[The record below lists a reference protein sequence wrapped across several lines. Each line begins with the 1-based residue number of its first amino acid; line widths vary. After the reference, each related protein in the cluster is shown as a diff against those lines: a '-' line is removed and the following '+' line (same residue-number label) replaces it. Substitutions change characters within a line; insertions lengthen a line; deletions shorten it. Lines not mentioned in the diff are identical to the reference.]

1 MSRKSI
7 SLLLISFYFF
17 LISLTAYAAD
27 SVTATYTP
35 LAPIQNNGTTIGAS
49 NTDIGT
55 YFSQMYQLGV
65 GIATALAV
73 LMVIWGGVEYVTTD
87 AIGGK
92 EEGKERIQNAI
103 LGLLLALGS
112 YLILKTINPAL
123 LNTNTLNNI
132 QKANTV
138 AEGATPTSSGIN
150 SLANSWSNWTSADQQ
165 NFNSAY
171 QKAADSGLDPMNMS
185 TQDMQNAGL
194 TSDQISAIQKAQL
207 DQSAQNVYNNTV
219 GAFSGSTNSLG
230 GSISSLSLAGTTFP
244 ASSGITNDQALQ
256 MIQQSGILDGPIPS
270 DAAKYFPGGVPTAQ
284 GYVNLLASI
293 ANSESGFNP
302 NDNINHSQG
311 TDVGNTYS
319 EGLFSLTPTDSAVK
333 ALGFNSDAALA
344 NPVNNTQA
352 AINILKNQI
361 QTTGTVAGTASN
373 HYWGPLYN
381 GK

>member
-123 LNTNTLNNI
+123 LNTNT
-132 QKANTV
+132 
-138 AEGATPTSSGIN
+138 
-150 SLANSWSNWTSADQQ
+150 
-165 NFNSAY
+165 
-171 QKAADSGLDPMNMS
+171 
-185 TQDMQNAGL
+185 
-194 TSDQISAIQKAQL
+194 
-207 DQSAQNVYNNTV
+207 
-219 GAFSGSTNSLG
+219 
-230 GSISSLSLAGTTFP
+230 
-244 ASSGITNDQALQ
+244 
-256 MIQQSGILDGPIPS
+256 
-270 DAAKYFPGGVPTAQ
+270 
-284 GYVNLLASI
+284 
-293 ANSESGFNP
+293 
-302 NDNINHSQG
+302 
-311 TDVGNTYS
+311 
-319 EGLFSLTPTDSAVK
+319 
-333 ALGFNSDAALA
+333 
-344 NPVNNTQA
+344 
-352 AINILKNQI
+352 
-361 QTTGTVAGTASN
+361 
-373 HYWGPLYN
+373 
-381 GK
+381 